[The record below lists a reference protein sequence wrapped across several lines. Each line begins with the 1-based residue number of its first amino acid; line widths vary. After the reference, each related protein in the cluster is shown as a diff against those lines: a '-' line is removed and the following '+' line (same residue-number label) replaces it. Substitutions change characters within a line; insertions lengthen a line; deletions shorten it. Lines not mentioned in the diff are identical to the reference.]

1 MTETHSIL
9 SPHSSWSLEEST
21 MDYREEIKK
30 AIEPD
35 DREMEIKVQNLY
47 RQFFEIRMDDWSAR
61 GPGDWICQWLELIA

>member
-1 MTETHSIL
+1 
-9 SPHSSWSLEEST
+9 